1 MKIDPIKRKTWGPKE
16 TASTL
21 RTQNASLVIEHDNL
35 DDKIYRRLKAMIT
48 EGDIEPGKRILQE
61 QLARDMGVSRTPLVN
76 ALKRLA
82 QEGLLEWLPRRGIY
96 VKRFTPREVA
106 QIFEVR
112 EGLEPMAAR
121 LAASRIDSGEVNELE
136 EMFQGFTEDPAP
148 AAVRRYLQCDRY
160 FHWRLVKL
168 AENPYLAAAMESVNM
183 MISAYQ
189 VGIPRSLAESL
200 PEHRA
205 ILDALRK
212 QDPEAS
218 EQAMRVHIR
227 RSTEKLKKDAELE
240 EAVIGSKPDL
250 SGVPPGLRSV
260 SGHGI
265 SEPYWL
271 SEMDY
276 RPGPSASRDS
286 TGKAPRG
293 SSGGPKR
300 KRMVPDIRKA

>member
-1 MKIDPIKRKTWGPKE
+1 MKIDPIKRKTWGPQKK
-16 TASTL
+16 ASTL
-21 RTQNASLVIEHDNL
+21 RTQNDSLVIEHDNL
-35 DDKIYRRLKAMIT
+35 DDKIYQRLKTMIT
-48 EGDIEPGKRILQE
+48 ESQLEPGKRILQE

-82 QEGLLEWLPRRGIY
+82 QEGLLEWLPRRAIY

-121 LAASRIDSGEVNELE
+121 MAARRIDPGEVDELE
-136 EMFQGFTEDPAP
+136 EMFKEFTEDPTP
-148 AAVRRYLQCDRY
+148 AAVRRYLQADRY
-160 FHWRLVKL
+160 FHWRLVEL

-205 ILDALRK
+205 ILHALRK

-227 RSTEKLKKDAELE
+227 RSREKLKKDAETG
-240 EAVIGSKPDL
+240 EAAAGPKPEH
-250 SGVPPGLRSV
+250 LRN
-260 SGHGI
+260 
-265 SEPYWL
+265 
-271 SEMDY
+271 
-276 RPGPSASRDS
+276 DS
-286 TGKAPRG
+286 TPSVRL
-293 SSGGPKR
+293 R
-300 KRMVPDIRKA
+300 TRDR